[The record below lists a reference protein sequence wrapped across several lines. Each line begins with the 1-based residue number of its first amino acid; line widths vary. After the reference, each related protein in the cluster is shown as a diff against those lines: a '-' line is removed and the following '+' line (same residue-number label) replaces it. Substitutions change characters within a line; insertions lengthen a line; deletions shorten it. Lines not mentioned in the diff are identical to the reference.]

1 MCAREWWPACWLV
14 DAGLAASV
22 SRGMR
27 AAAGTL
33 HRGWLSVAAGS
44 PGRRAGSRAGTRR
57 AGITGASANSC
68 LSGLESE
75 TGSGQAQR
83 RPPISRLERIQ
94 KQTCLSFPVCRL
106 NRSWKRRLRY
116 RSIRFGNKREIIS
129 RNIILVMQFWKLEA
143 KVNNNKSLKK
153 GNQTYLL
160 IFIPSK
166 NNISKRSTR
175 TNPTNWGERD
185 NGRRN
190 GRKGERRQSESPRAD
205 ARKTIMMDKL
215 RLVPHVR
222 SERKTTGGNAVDRGE
237 KRPRKG
243 GSALLCRPVE
253 GREEE
258 QEKGEEKRKGE
269 REEWNKEGRRQ
280 EECRRVYRSIP
291 PFYGVPLHS
300 CRYAAHPRISSP
312 LGSHVI
318 ERSPSRGETQPIHIL
333 CSPPVHPEERKNHP
347 WGEGDGANR
356 RERG

>member
-1 MCAREWWPACWLV
+1 MCAREWWPACWSV

-75 TGSGQAQR
+75 TGSGQVRR

-106 NRSWKRRLRY
+106 NRSWISFDSFRERRSLRNNFEECY
-116 RSIRFGNKREIIS
+116 IS
-129 RNIILVMQFWKLEA
+129 NAILEA

-175 TNPTNWGERD
+175 TSPTNWGERD
-185 NGRRN
+185 NGTSTR
-190 GRKGERRQSESPRAD
+190 
-205 ARKTIMMDKL
+205 
-215 RLVPHVR
+215 
-222 SERKTTGGNAVDRGE
+222 GGM
-237 KRPRKG
+237 
-243 GSALLCRPVE
+243 
-253 GREEE
+253 EE
-258 QEKGEEKRKGE
+258 
-269 REEWNKEGRRQ
+269 
-280 EECRRVYRSIP
+280 
-291 PFYGVPLHS
+291 
-300 CRYAAHPRISSP
+300 
-312 LGSHVI
+312 
-318 ERSPSRGETQPIHIL
+318 
-333 CSPPVHPEERKNHP
+333 
-347 WGEGDGANR
+347 
-356 RERG
+356 RERGGKVKVPALMHVKRL

>member
-143 KVNNNKSLKK
+143 KVNNNKSLKSNLPADLYPIQK
-153 GNQTYLL
+153 QYFQEIHEDEPNEL
-160 IFIPSK
+160 
-166 NNISKRSTR
+166 
-175 TNPTNWGERD
+175 
-185 NGRRN
+185 
-190 GRKGERRQSESPRAD
+190 GRKRQREEEW
-205 ARKTIMMDKL
+205 KK
-215 RLVPHVR
+215 
-222 SERKTTGGNAVDRGE
+222 
-237 KRPRKG
+237 
-243 GSALLCRPVE
+243 
-253 GREEE
+253 GREEA
-258 QEKGEEKRKGE
+258 K
-269 REEWNKEGRRQ
+269 
-280 EECRRVYRSIP
+280 
-291 PFYGVPLHS
+291 
-300 CRYAAHPRISSP
+300 
-312 LGSHVI
+312 
-318 ERSPSRGETQPIHIL
+318 
-333 CSPPVHPEERKNHP
+333 
-347 WGEGDGANR
+347 
-356 RERG
+356 

>member
-166 NNISKRSTR
+166 NNISKRSMR
-175 TNPTNWGERD
+175 KNPTNWGERD
-185 NGRRN
+185 NGTSTR
-190 GRKGERRQSESPRAD
+190 
-205 ARKTIMMDKL
+205 
-215 RLVPHVR
+215 
-222 SERKTTGGNAVDRGE
+222 GGM
-237 KRPRKG
+237 
-243 GSALLCRPVE
+243 
-253 GREEE
+253 EE
-258 QEKGEEKRKGE
+258 
-269 REEWNKEGRRQ
+269 
-280 EECRRVYRSIP
+280 
-291 PFYGVPLHS
+291 
-300 CRYAAHPRISSP
+300 
-312 LGSHVI
+312 
-318 ERSPSRGETQPIHIL
+318 
-333 CSPPVHPEERKNHP
+333 
-347 WGEGDGANR
+347 
-356 RERG
+356 RERGGKVKVPALMHVKRL

>member
-1 MCAREWWPACWLV
+1 MCAREWWPACWSV

-106 NRSWKRRLRY
+106 NRSWISFHSFRERRSLRNNFEEY
-116 RSIRFGNKREIIS
+116 YIS
-129 RNIILVMQFWKLEA
+129 NAILEA

-160 IFIPSK
+160 ISIPSK

-175 TNPTNWGERD
+175 TSPTNWGERD
-185 NGRRN
+185 KRRDVDERRN

-243 GSALLCRPVE
+243 GSALLWRPVE

-258 QEKGEEKRKGE
+258 QEKGGGKKKRRKRRMEQGGEKTRGMPA
-269 REEWNKEGRRQ
+269 RVPQYSTILRR
-280 EECRRVYRSIP
+280 STS
-291 PFYGVPLHS
+291 FL
-300 CRYAAHPRISSP
+300 
-312 LGSHVI
+312 
-318 ERSPSRGETQPIHIL
+318 
-333 CSPPVHPEERKNHP
+333 
-347 WGEGDGANR
+347 
-356 RERG
+356 